1 MEVDE
6 RHIGGLLESKLD
18 PTVLKPPTKA
28 NSALKAENR
37 RQTLRKKT
45 SISYN
50 IDSADCGLDEDDA
63 PMATD
68 IQMTADTLRT
78 STAAIQKEKEPN
90 NTMTVVATTPALPPE
105 PPINSI
111 AIGGRV
117 EIKDIGKWW
126 PATII
131 FVRMSGNVD
140 VVYDVDGSESIDVNL
155 RKVRLIG
162 VENEGEKVGQK
173 RKVKKLV
180 PFSPPDFRSKKEES
194 DDDIT
199 VEYKTS
205 PGGTMDVS
213 WEQLNDLFTPSIK
226 GDIKVDIKADIKAEA
241 SEELRKVP
249 PTKRRKK
256 GPIVYGRPVVVQV
269 QVGGEKLV
277 GRTHASV
284 GGPEKPEE
292 VIKKEQEAA
301 AAAAAAA
308 AAGGIEEPNA
318 QSVKQPNAQSI
329 EHPNA
334 LCIEKPRITLPPFVA
349 WGKSVEMAI
358 DLCSDEG
365 EGDSGHVT
373 TTDDQSVIDLC
384 GDNDDVPEVVSWSA
398 PSPKQRL
405 ETAVRNGDI
414 IEL

>member
-1 MEVDE
+1 M
-6 RHIGGLLESKLD
+6 
-18 PTVLKPPTKA
+18 
-28 NSALKAENR
+28 
-37 RQTLRKKT
+37 
-45 SISYN
+45 
-50 IDSADCGLDEDDA
+50 
-63 PMATD
+63 
-68 IQMTADTLRT
+68 
-78 STAAIQKEKEPN
+78 
-90 NTMTVVATTPALPPE
+90 
-105 PPINSI
+105 
-111 AIGGRV
+111 
-117 EIKDIGKWW
+117 
-126 PATII
+126 
-131 FVRMSGNVD
+131 
-140 VVYDVDGSESIDVNL
+140 
-155 RKVRLIG
+155 
-162 VENEGEKVGQK
+162 
-173 RKVKKLV
+173 KKLV

-199 VEYKTS
+199 VEYAS

-226 GDIKVDIKADIKAEA
+226 GNIKAHIKAEA

-249 PTKRRKK
+249 P
-256 GPIVYGRPVVVQV
+256 
-269 QVGGEKLV
+269 
-277 GRTHASV
+277 
-284 GGPEKPEE
+284 
-292 VIKKEQEAA
+292 
-301 AAAAAAA
+301 
-308 AAGGIEEPNA
+308 IEEPNA
-318 QSVKQPNAQSI
+318 QSVKQPNALSI
-329 EHPNA
+329 EQPNA